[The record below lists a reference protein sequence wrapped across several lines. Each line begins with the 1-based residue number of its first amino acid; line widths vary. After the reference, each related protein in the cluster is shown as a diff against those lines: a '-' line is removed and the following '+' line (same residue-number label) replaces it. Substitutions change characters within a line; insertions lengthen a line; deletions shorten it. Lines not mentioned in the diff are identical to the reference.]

1 MTEACS
7 PHTEAKIIYYD
18 LGGNSKTPKKLV
30 ANEHQ
35 AKTNPVKVEV
45 QMDKAELGKR
55 REEVS
60 FYINQLEEKLTEI
73 PKIREEL
80 FTEHRQRQDIIEG
93 MKDDI
98 RKYAEKIIDTVH
110 EQAETT
116 IAHLEEEF
124 SQGMSDIKQATVV
137 LESCRDRLFDM
148 KKHMDKNINSIVQA
162 ARSEHLKL
170 KEKCMDTCNTFQD
183 VVNEIQSV
191 LKEPI
196 NVDPAERILSFKK
209 SIKNVLGEM
218 FNESSF
224 EGTAASSTLPEL
236 KNFEDFDKFMKSEES
251 EDALKIKPG
260 RDKPQIYISFD
271 NPDIFKN
278 NLQVSAKTV
287 VPVVESQETRPIA
300 IPENLFKVNSDFS
313 TMIFSG
319 ENGTPRLYR
328 ESELEYEDVKFN
340 EQEEDMGDFLGSDID
355 EDQYDEN
362 GVDEAKLDRYEKI
375 LQSVTQKQNKRS
387 DYLRGG
393 RNTPQNAEL
402 DIWRHFIENKLK
414 EEGIRET
421 SFQKSLFQSPSFKE
435 V

>member
-1 MTEACS
+1 VTEACS